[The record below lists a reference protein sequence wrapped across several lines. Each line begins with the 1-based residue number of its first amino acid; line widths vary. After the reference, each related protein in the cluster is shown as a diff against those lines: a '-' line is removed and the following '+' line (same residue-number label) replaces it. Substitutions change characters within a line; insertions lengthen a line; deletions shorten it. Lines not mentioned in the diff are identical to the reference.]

1 MYNSCSFIGNVV
13 ADPEIRFSND
23 NKKIAKFKM
32 GVSKK
37 FKGEKVTQWPN
48 FVCLSDGL
56 SGVIE
61 KYVRKGMKLHVVGEF
76 NQREYEK
83 DGQKVYWTEFIV
95 RDLTMLDSAGQAGGM
110 DGGQSGYDSGSAAG
124 GDFGD
129 DIPFAPFIN

>member
-13 ADPEIRFSND
+13 ADPEIRFSSD

-61 KYVRKGMKLHVVGEF
+61 QYVRKGSKLHVVGEF

-83 DGQKVYWTEFIV
+83 NGQKVYWTEFIV
-95 RDLTMLDSAGQAGGM
+95 RDLVLLDSKPEGSGNTGGFDGDQAGY
-110 DGGQSGYDSGSAAG
+110 QAG
-124 GDFGD
+124 GDFD
-129 DIPFAPFIN
+129 SEVPC